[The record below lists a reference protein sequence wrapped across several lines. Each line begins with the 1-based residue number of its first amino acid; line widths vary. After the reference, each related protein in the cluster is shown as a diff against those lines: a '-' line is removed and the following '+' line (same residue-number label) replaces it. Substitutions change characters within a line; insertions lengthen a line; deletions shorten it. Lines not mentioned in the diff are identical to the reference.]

1 MTTKGQIW
9 KCNVC
14 GNIIEI
20 LHEGADKLVCCDTP
34 MVLQKEN
41 AVDAAQE
48 KHVPVIEG
56 KKVKVGSEPHP
67 MEEEH
72 YIQWIEIESDGKK
85 QKKDLNPGDLP
96 EAEFK
101 TTENVIAFAMCNV
114 HGIWKS

>member
-1 MTTKGQIW
+1 MSEIHTIDEE
-9 KCNVC
+9 
-14 GNIIEI
+14 GN
-20 LHEGADKLVCCDTP
+20 
-34 MVLQKEN
+34 
-41 AVDAAQE
+41 E
-48 KHVPVIEG
+48 KHVPVIEKTENG
-56 KKVKVGSEPHP
+56 IKIKVGSVPHP